1 MHLRVSEQRSVQNA
15 VFFSAVVSGLTMMT
29 VVKVLFQRIHS
40 EITCNLCVS
49 HGLEKFGDFFFK
61 VTSWR

>member
-1 MHLRVSEQRSVQNA
+1 MHLRVSEQLAVKNA
-15 VFFSAVVSGLTMMT
+15 VLSSAVISGLTIVT

-49 HGLEKFGDFFFK
+49 HGLGKFDDFFLFL
-61 VTSWR
+61 R